1 MMYNTH
7 GKNKICALM
16 SVDLLFIDISP
27 STIIKTPPLPQY
39 TPTIIKESLS
49 TSSTSNEYS
58 SSKADNKNAKRV
70 SSALGGTLGSV
81 IAVMA
86 IILMS
91 VVFGWVWFF
100 IRKKD
105 SRYPI

>member
-1 MMYNTH
+1 MMY
-7 GKNKICALM
+7 IPMALM
-16 SVDLLFIDISP
+16 SVKILFIDISP
-27 STIIKTPPLPQY
+27 S
-39 TPTIIKESLS
+39 E
-49 TSSTSNEYS
+49 
-58 SSKADNKNAKRV
+58 ADNKNTKRV

-81 IAVMA
+81 IAIMA